1 MIRNVLILIVGLSAL
16 VYANANNNDN
26 DSKIDMISCEPTV
39 VHKCTLNSCEK
50 IDIVNI
56 DEVQYF
62 EIDLKKRT
70 LEGKIGEKRID
81 IENIIKERKGENAF
95 VFFGTHID
103 SSYDWILRIG
113 KKSGNMTLVSVKGE
127 ESSTIFGKCKW
138 RNGK

>member
-16 VYANANNNDN
+16 VYANDN
-26 DSKIDMISCEPTV
+26 EIDIIRCEPTV

-62 EIDLKKRT
+62 EIDLKKST
-70 LEGKIGEKRID
+70 FEGKIGEKRID

>member
-16 VYANANNNDN
+16 VYANDN
-26 DSKIDMISCEPTV
+26 EIDIIRCEPTV
-39 VHKCTLNSCEK
+39 AHKCTLNSCKK

-95 VFFGTHID
+95 IFFGTHVD

-138 RNGK
+138 RKEK